1 VNRLAR
7 MMALSLA
14 LLCLFT
20 IGAGA
25 AAARLM
31 PHRLSLFELPAIGGH
46 SVAKPGRV
54 LHASTGAPSTTSS
67 AGMATVA
74 GVTARVS
81 REVTSGAL
89 GAHVGALV
97 TDLSSGRALYQQNA
111 AAGFAPAS
119 TTKIA
124 TAVAAL
130 ETLGPQAR
138 FSTRVMLG
146 RSFKASAGH
155 GAKIVLVGGGD
166 PTLAVRRYP
175 PGDYPQPAT
184 LSALAAATA
193 KALRAKGI
201 GAVSVSYDGS
211 MFGGPLVAK
220 GWKPVG
226 AAGNYISSGNF
237 APITGLE
244 VDQGRLTA
252 RGNPQD
258 SDDAGNYRPRSLTP
272 TRDAANAF
280 VMLLRHAGIVV
291 HGKPSSASAPR
302 HGTALAT
309 VQSPAL
315 AAIVQQMLTESN
327 NVIAETLARQVAVAT
342 GRPGTFVGGAA
353 AVTAAA
359 AKLNVHGLHLYDG
372 SGLSPLD
379 RISPRALVGLVALAA
394 KSKARLRPVITGM
407 PVAGFS
413 GTLGPGSF
421 FGPFGKDG
429 LGMVRAKTGNLNH
442 VATMAGVALTTHG
455 QLLAFAF
462 MGNDIPARLGAQPE
476 STLAQLA
483 TALAGCGCG

>member
-1 VNRLAR
+1 
-7 MMALSLA
+7 
-14 LLCLFT
+14 
-20 IGAGA
+20 
-25 AAARLM
+25 
-31 PHRLSLFELPAIGGH
+31 
-46 SVAKPGRV
+46 
-54 LHASTGAPSTTSS
+54 
-67 AGMATVA
+67 
-74 GVTARVS
+74 
-81 REVTSGAL
+81 
-89 GAHVGALV
+89 
-97 TDLSSGRALYQQNA
+97 
-111 AAGFAPAS
+111 
-119 TTKIA
+119 
-124 TAVAAL
+124 
-130 ETLGPQAR
+130 
-138 FSTRVMLG
+138 
-146 RSFKASAGH
+146 
-155 GAKIVLVGGGD
+155 
-166 PTLAVRRYP
+166 
-175 PGDYPQPAT
+175 
-184 LSALAAATA
+184 
-193 KALRAKGI
+193 
-201 GAVSVSYDGS
+201 
-211 MFGGPLVAK
+211 
-220 GWKPVG
+220 
-226 AAGNYISSGNF
+226 
-237 APITGLE
+237 
-244 VDQGRLTA
+244 
-252 RGNPQD
+252 
-258 SDDAGNYRPRSLTP
+258 
-272 TRDAANAF
+272 
-280 VMLLRHAGIVV
+280 MLLRHAGIVV